1 MGGGGGGGGSLETG
15 LPGGCKQIQFP
26 VRKKE
31 NGIHH
36 SEFLLC
42 FLQVNEKGMHDL
54 EFLFVSFRNRK
65 KECISLNSFYA
76 FFKKERGFFKFCF
89 SFCCGKEKGNMPC
102 EFDFSFPGR

>member
-1 MGGGGGGGGSLETG
+1 MQILLEGSLVPNPHSCAGESLGTG
-15 LPGGCKQIQFP
+15 LPGGCRQIQFP

-65 KECISLNSFYA
+65 KEPIILNLHNFILTCVLGT
-76 FFKKERGFFKFCF
+76 ET
-89 SFCCGKEKGNMPC
+89 
-102 EFDFSFPGR
+102 